1 MPRKDISPMHLFRA
15 RRYAAGL
22 AMLALA
28 ATTVSCSGPDEDGAT
43 PGEPSDTPS
52 ASATAAEEPD
62 RSVEPRVRVTRVA
75 GRLKPKDREVL
86 ADNIGKVVNGYFE
99 DAFTGGEHPRSSFGD
114 AFATFSQG
122 AARQADKDRDLLT
135 NRVLGP
141 TTQRIEV
148 RRQTAYLSVL
158 APYKV
163 AAGVTAR
170 VHLRYV
176 ADQGDDPAQRVDVKG
191 RLMLTRKKSGGWQ
204 IFGYDL
210 SRNARTVGEES
221 R

>member
-1 MPRKDISPMHLFRA
+1 MHRFRA
-15 RRYAAGL
+15 RRYAAAL
-22 AMLALA
+22 AALALA
-28 ATTVSCSGPDEDGAT
+28 ASTASCSGSDEGGAT
-43 PGEPSDTPS
+43 PGEAASSTPE

-62 RSVEPRVRVTRVA
+62 RSVDPRVRVTRVS
-75 GRLKPKDREVL
+75 GKLKPKDREVL
-86 ADNIGKVVNGYFE
+86 ADNIGKVVIGYFE
-99 DAFTGGEHPRSSFGD
+99 DAFTGGEYPRSSFGD

-122 AARQADKDRDLLT
+122 AARQADADRDLLT

-141 TTQRIEV
+141 TTQGIEV

-158 APYKV
+158 APYRV

-176 ADQGDDPAQRVDVKG
+176 ADQGDEPAQRVDVKG
-191 RLMLTRKKSGGWQ
+191 RLMLTRKESGGWQ

-210 SRNARTVGEES
+210 TRNARTVGEES